1 MKGICIILA
10 AGYSR
15 RLGLNKS
22 FLKYKNTYFID
33 LIIQKTLEL
42 NMDIKIVANENN
54 YEYLKTNYKDFNVVL
69 NAFNKGQNTSIKIA
83 LNNVLD
89 YDYAIFLPIDQIFLK
104 TNSIKTII
112 SKYKENYIVVP
123 RFNNINSLPTIFDKK
138 YFKELCELDNDSGGR
153 VLIQKYKDKVIF
165 VDLYDELEG
174 KDIDT
179 KEDLRLI
186 DERICNY

>member
-112 SKYKENYIVVP
+112 SKYKENYIIVP

-138 YFKELCELDNDSGGR
+138 YFKELCELDNDSGGK

-186 DERICNY
+186 DE

>member
-1 MKGICIILA
+1 MKGVCIILA
-10 AGYSR
+10 AGYSK
-15 RLGLNKS
+15 RLGTNKS
-22 FLKYKNTYFID
+22 FLKYKNAYFID
-33 LIIQKTLEL
+33 IVIKKALEL

-54 YEYLKTNYKDFNVVL
+54 YEYLKTNYKDLNIIL

-83 LNNVLD
+83 LNNSLD
-89 YDYAIFLPIDQIFLK
+89 YDYALFLPIDQVFLK
-104 TNSIKTII
+104 SNSIKTII

-123 RFNNINSLPTIFDKK
+123 RFNKINSLPTIFDKS

-165 VDLYDELEG
+165 VDLDDELEG

-186 DERICNY
+186 NE